1 MCARSSP
8 SSGPSPP
15 SVTRARRPARARPP
29 ACTAPQ
35 CRAHRPTSVAQ
46 GRSASQAPSPTN
58 AGRARAHR
66 WGRGRG
72 AGGVRGWSGVT
83 SHARRASSSSNASLS
98 MPPHCRWAA
107 IWSRS
112 RVLSRWRARETGT
125 SAKSERSGRCWRAV
139 LPCAHW
145 WRGARCRPM
154 PASRWPRALTPSFP
168 AASSNSTT
176 GSLSL
181 HGASARRSSALLP
194 QEARPSHGNKAGGE
208 RQRAADAR
216 VRSAELVHS
225 RARA

>member
-1 MCARSSP
+1 MPCTSPYERCARKVCK
-8 SSGPSPP
+8 SGTESDKR
-15 SVTRARRPARARPP
+15 RARTGAQMGEGTRCGGGARVVGGHLPRQARQLVLERFPVH
-29 ACTAPQ
+29 AAPL
-35 CRAHRPTSVAQ
+35 P
-46 GRSASQAPSPTN
+46 
-58 AGRARAHR
+58 R
-66 WGRGRG
+66 WGKP
-72 AGGVRGWSGVT
+72 VKFVI
-83 SHARRASSSSNASLS
+83 L
-98 MPPHCRWAA
+98 C
-107 IWSRS
+107 
-112 RVLSRWRARETGT
+112 RVLSGWRSTRDRHQRG
-125 SAKSERSGRCWRAV
+125 ERSGRCWRAV

-168 AASSNSTT
+168 AASSSSTT

>member
-1 MCARSSP
+1 MRALPLAQRRNAVHIALRALRKEGLQVRHRVRQTQGAHGRTDGGGDAVRGGCEGGR
-8 SSGPSPP
+8 GSPP
-15 SVTRARRPARARPP
+15 TPGAPARPRTLPCPCRPAA
-29 ACTAPQ
+29 ALGQT
-35 CRAHRPTSVAQ
+35 
-46 GRSASQAPSPTN
+46 GE
-58 AGRARAHR
+58 
-66 WGRGRG
+66 
-72 AGGVRGWSGVT
+72 VRDPV
-83 SHARRASSSSNASLS
+83 
-98 MPPHCRWAA
+98 
-107 IWSRS
+107 
-112 RVLSRWRARETGT
+112 RVLSGWRSTRDRHQRG
-125 SAKSERSGRCWRAV
+125 ERSGRCWRAV

-181 HGASARRSSALLP
+181 HGASARRSSALP